1 VLGLPNPSQ
10 PFWRFRPAQGEE
22 SPKTRRRKA
31 YCCNCKQKNKLVRF
45 FDPHRKEKLAL
56 IKYTGLKID
65 AAARLRSYILQ
76 ALKSEQCYQSPT
88 TCGSFSSM
96 NLRYDQGSP
105 GLGIPSL
112 VVFNCQI
119 PDHSNLDVSLV
130 LEIRVQQV
138 ESIALRLSLLL
149 ASDNPID
156 TGILRAVLQT
166 LFNQLATLAHRAFP
180 ALMPDVLPSRKT
192 FQHSMSA
199 AGRGT
204 L

>member
-1 VLGLPNPSQ
+1 
-10 PFWRFRPAQGEE
+10 
-22 SPKTRRRKA
+22 
-31 YCCNCKQKNKLVRF
+31 
-45 FDPHRKEKLAL
+45 
-56 IKYTGLKID
+56 
-65 AAARLRSYILQ
+65 
-76 ALKSEQCYQSPT
+76 
-88 TCGSFSSM
+88 M
-96 NLRYDQGSP
+96 NSRYDQGGP
-105 GLGIPSL
+105 GLRIPSL

-199 AGRGT
+199 AGRGVQAAYKELWAAALLTEILRRDT
-204 L
+204 LILEPD